1 MDLNEYLKLTQSVV
15 GKGKVVKGGD
25 IEYARYK
32 LDSPSD
38 NYLLGGGMPIG
49 TIVEIFGLEQTT
61 KSLKSLN
68 WAANLQQI
76 TGKFVAYIQA
86 GEVGYTTSHA
96 ANIGLDTDKVLVIN
110 ANTAEEALTCIR
122 QCLTTDFCCVI
133 LDSVAGL
140 VPSKLTD
147 ESKDVGEV
155 HVMGVRARLLS
166 ENLPQFSIKCV
177 ETGTVLILVNQ
188 LRNTNLSGY
197 GNPEGSMGGK
207 GLPYWASIRIKA
219 TKRALSADDDDGL
232 NNFNVE
238 FQTVKSKYGRALRRV
253 QQQVDLDVNE
263 EDGSIKTNYNKYVDV
278 VRMAKQFD
286 IIKQAGS
293 WINLSLSN
301 LSEEP
306 IKIQGEANLV
316 QLLKARPEV
325 FEALKEQ
332 VNNSI
337 I

>member
-219 TKRALSADDDDGL
+219 TKKALSADDDDGL